1 MTISKKRLILIDLI
15 FQNRWDDSFFIGGVF
30 IALSGLIAYVI
41 GTVHAPKEEDENNNE
56 ESSDEKK

>member
-1 MTISKKRLILIDLI
+1 MKKALILIYLI
-15 FQNRWDDSFFIGGVF
+15 FCVRWDDSFFIGGVF

-41 GTVHAPKEEDENNNE
+41 GTVHAPTVEEDENNND

>member
-1 MTISKKRLILIDLI
+1 MIFIDLI